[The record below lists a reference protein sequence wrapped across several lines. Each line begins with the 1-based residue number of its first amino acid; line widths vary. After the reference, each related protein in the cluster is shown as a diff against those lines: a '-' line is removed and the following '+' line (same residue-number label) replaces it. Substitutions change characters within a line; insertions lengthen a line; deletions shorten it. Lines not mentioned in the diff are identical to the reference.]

1 MRFALFRFVVLC
13 FGLATTNL
21 LANPA
26 PAPVRAEVQ
35 ALMTALQ
42 TSGCEF
48 NRNGKWHSGEEAAGH
63 LMRKFEHMEGK
74 NLISTTERFIE
85 QGASASSSSGKA
97 YLVRCPSAA
106 PMESKPWLM
115 QRLEA
120 MRKKGG

>member
-1 MRFALFRFVVLC
+1 MRFAMFRFVVLC
-13 FGLATTNL
+13 FGLAATNL
-21 LANPA
+21 LASPA
-26 PAPVRAEVQ
+26 PASVRTEVQ

-48 NRNGKWHSGEEAAGH
+48 NRNGKWHSGAEAAGH

-74 NLISTTERFIE
+74 NLITTTERFIE

-97 YLVRCPSAA
+97 YSVRCASAA
-106 PMESKPWLM
+106 PVDSNPWLM

-120 MRKKGG
+120 LRKKGG